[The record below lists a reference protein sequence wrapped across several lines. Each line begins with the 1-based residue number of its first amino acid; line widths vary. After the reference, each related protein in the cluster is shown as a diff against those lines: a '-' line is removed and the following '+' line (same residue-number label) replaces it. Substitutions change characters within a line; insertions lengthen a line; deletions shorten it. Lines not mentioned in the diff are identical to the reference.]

1 MSCDC
6 SGGGQEMQRGR
17 GRTTRRDFKDRA
29 GQPGSSTT
37 GHVETDACILQEID
51 ESDLQ
56 LLSFRPIWLSNRTIH
71 RFRWFSWNEWQA
83 GALRLY
89 ITYRQKKSGP

>member
-17 GRTTRRDFKDRA
+17 GRTTRRDFKNRA

-37 GHVETDACILQEID
+37 GLVKLMHVSYKKLMNLIFNF
-51 ESDLQ
+51 
-56 LLSFRPIWLSNRTIH
+56 LSF
-71 RFRWFSWNEWQA
+71 
-83 GALRLY
+83 
-89 ITYRQKKSGP
+89 